1 MSRRRRR
8 KRRGA
13 GDVILTLILIIAIGV
28 FCYAGYNL
36 LRLYLDY
43 KDGRDQ
49 YTSIADNF
57 TKPASHPGSSVE
69 VLDDEGSS
77 GIDSAEKETLKPPIE
92 VDFTGLKSVNEDVIG
107 WIYFEAIPEIN
118 YPIVQGKDNDEYL
131 HKTYRREN
139 LFVGSIFM
147 DYQNSRDFSDCN
159 TIIYG
164 HNMKDGSM
172 FGKLSRFTSDPEIY
186 KKSRYFWI
194 FTPQAAYRYD
204 IIAAR
209 IADVDGSVYTLFKG
223 PGEEFLSWV
232 KEMRNSSQLNSAVNT
247 EDLKISDRVVTLS
260 TCTGDY
266 STRYILQGRLSDVVP
281 FSGPSV
287 QGN

>member
-8 KRRGA
+8 RRKGA

-57 TKPASHPGSSVE
+57 TKPAQHPGSSVE
-69 VLDDEGSS
+69 VLDDAGVS
-77 GIDSAEKETLKPPIE
+77 GTDEAAKETLKPPIE

-159 TIIYG
+159 SIIYG

-223 PGEEFLSWV
+223 PGEEFLTWV
-232 KEMRNSSQLNSAVNT
+232 REMRNSSQLNAAVKT
-247 EDLKISDRVVTLS
+247 EDLKISDKVVTLS

-266 STRYILQGRLSDVVP
+266 STRFILQGRLSDVVP